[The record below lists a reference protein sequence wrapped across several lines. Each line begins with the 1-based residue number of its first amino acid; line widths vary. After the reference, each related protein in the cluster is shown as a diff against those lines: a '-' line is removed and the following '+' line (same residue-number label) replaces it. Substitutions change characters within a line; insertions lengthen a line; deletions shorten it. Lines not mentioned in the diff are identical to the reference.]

1 MGTICDDLKKRGIKR
16 VLLWVTDGV
25 AGVGEEVQK
34 RFSYTK
40 IQLCIIHKIRNIL
53 EKVRKE
59 DKAIILADFKQ
70 TFKLD
75 NPNHTKE
82 EAIKETETFVE
93 KWSKKYPSMNRMF
106 DKEIS
111 EKLFAFLEFPWQIRR
126 MLYTTNWIENLNDS
140 IKRTTKIRRSF
151 PTEDST

>member
-1 MGTICDDLKKRGIKR
+1 
-16 VLLWVTDGV
+16 
-25 AGVGEEVQK
+25 
-34 RFSYTK
+34 
-40 IQLCIIHKIRNIL
+40 
-53 EKVRKE
+53 
-59 DKAIILADFKQ
+59 
-70 TFKLD
+70 
-75 NPNHTKE
+75 
-82 EAIKETETFVE
+82 IKETETFVE

-151 PTEDST
+151 PTEDSALNLVSYACMEREEKRYKYPVTSFYPVKNVLDEMLLSLKQKQERS

>member
-1 MGTICDDLKKRGIKR
+1 LSTRRGGSVSKEAYYVILGLRKDFKREILGVYNFPSETKSGMGTICDDLKKRGIKR

-70 TFKLD
+70 TF
-75 NPNHTKE
+75 NPSS
-82 EAIKETETFVE
+82 AIRDTS
-93 KWSKKYPSMNRMF
+93 W
-106 DKEIS
+106 
-111 EKLFAFLEFPWQIRR
+111 LFYWVLG
-126 MLYTTNWIENLNDS
+126 
-140 IKRTTKIRRSF
+140 KRSA
-151 PTEDST
+151 PHLLG